1 VTPPP
6 GEENDDIEALKEPEV
21 PKAEAKI
28 SDDQDQLAA
37 EWEEMTSNTEA
48 TRVLNQDEIDS
59 LLGADSNQKGS
70 NDDTGLD
77 AILNHGMVTN
87 DRLPMLDVVFDRMM
101 RLLSSS
107 LRNFTSDNVEV
118 ALDNVSSVRFKDY
131 IDSLPAPA
139 MLGVFKAD
147 EWENSGLITLDSS
160 LIFSTID
167 ILLGGR
173 RDSAPTKLD
182 GRPFTTI
189 ERNLLEGMVRVV
201 LNDLSSAFEPI
212 TPVNFSFERLETDP
226 KFATIARP
234 SNAVI
239 VAKFRIEMEERGG
252 LIDVLIPYA
261 TLEPVRELLLQMFM
275 GEKFGRDAIWET
287 HLANELWKTEVE
299 LTAVLDEQTISLGKI
314 FNLKKGSSLPLDV
327 KSTSLVDIKCGNIK
341 MFKGVMGR
349 KAQNIAIKIE
359 KKLNQEKK

>member
-1 VTPPP
+1 
-6 GEENDDIEALKEPEV
+6 
-21 PKAEAKI
+21 
-28 SDDQDQLAA
+28 
-37 EWEEMTSNTEA
+37 
-48 TRVLNQDEIDS
+48 
-59 LLGADSNQKGS
+59 
-70 NDDTGLD
+70 
-77 AILNHGMVTN
+77 
-87 DRLPMLDVVFDRMM
+87 
-101 RLLSSS
+101 
-107 LRNFTSDNVEV
+107 
-118 ALDNVSSVRFKDY
+118 
-131 IDSLPAPA
+131 
-139 MLGVFKAD
+139 
-147 EWENSGLITLDSS
+147 
-160 LIFSTID
+160 
-167 ILLGGR
+167 
-173 RDSAPTKLD
+173 
-182 GRPFTTI
+182 
-189 ERNLLEGMVRVV
+189 MVRVV

-212 TPVNFSFERLETDP
+212 TPVNFSFERLEIDP

-252 LIDVLIPYA
+252 LLDVLIPYA

-299 LTAVLDEQTISLGKI
+299 LTAVLDEQTIALGKI

-359 KKLNQEKK
+359 KKLNQEKN